1 MVTNYVAGFLFSTSG
16 KQVALIQKT
25 KPDWQKGKLNG
36 IGGKIEEGET
46 PLEAIRREFQ
56 EETGANVM
64 EWRQF
69 VEMRWRGAVIHFFVA
84 HGDHG
89 LTSITE
95 EIVGWYDVDFLFN
108 APTLPNLRWL
118 VPMALD
124 KDIASSVTVVDYT

>member
-69 VEMRWRGAVIHFFVA
+69 VEMRWRDAVIHFFVA